1 MGTVLDTLGSFIISG
16 FIILGLLG
24 LNASMNQT
32 SFEMT
37 SSNISQE
44 SIEEL
49 ILMIRYDFSKMGH
62 GVSIPTQ
69 PIISMTFDN
78 IIFRADIDND
88 GSPEQLQYSIS
99 DSTAV
104 PSTQNPRDCF
114 LYRTVGGANPV
125 GTALGVTDF
134 SLTYY
139 DEDGNQ
145 TASVNSVR
153 SIEVKIIVESLYP
166 SDGQY
171 HRSERLLRITPMPLQ
186 L

>member
-16 FIILGLLG
+16 FIIIGLLG
-24 LNASMNQT
+24 LNASMHQT

-37 SSNISQE
+37 SSSISQE

-49 ILMIRYDFSKMGH
+49 ILMIQYDFSKMGH
-62 GVSIPTQ
+62 GVTTPTQ
-69 PIISMTFDN
+69 PIISIASDN
-78 IIFRADIDND
+78 ITFRADIDND
-88 GSPEQLQYSIS
+88 STPEQIMYSLS

-114 LYRTVGGANPV
+114 LYRTVGGATPI

-145 TASVNSVR
+145 TATVSSIR
-153 SIEVKIIVESLYP
+153 SIEVKIGIESLYP